1 MSLPLGEI
9 VVREAVVK
17 FKSGFEVEDVCT
29 TAEDGILTRKW
40 SWPWNQLSYHDTS
53 SSSSSLVHTRYL
65 FIMKKKKKR
74 IFCCCLVA
82 LKNECIYLHYDYL
95 YLLKQNKSVVS
106 NACSAMPTNR
116 LALHSRCGTI
126 VLLLH

>member
-53 SSSSSLVHTRYL
+53 SLLHTRYL
-65 FIMKKKKKR
+65 FFMKKKKNESSV
-74 IFCCCLVA
+74 VA
-82 LKNECIYLHYDYL
+82 LSL
-95 YLLKQNKSVVS
+95 
-106 NACSAMPTNR
+106 
-116 LALHSRCGTI
+116 
-126 VLLLH
+126 